1 MSSNY
6 CKFYPAFANFVHF
19 SIMSYFSDSLHDF
32 LATVVGVECPPIC
45 R

>member
-1 MSSNY
+1 
-6 CKFYPAFANFVHF
+6 
-19 SIMSYFSDSLHDF
+19 MSYFSDNLHDF